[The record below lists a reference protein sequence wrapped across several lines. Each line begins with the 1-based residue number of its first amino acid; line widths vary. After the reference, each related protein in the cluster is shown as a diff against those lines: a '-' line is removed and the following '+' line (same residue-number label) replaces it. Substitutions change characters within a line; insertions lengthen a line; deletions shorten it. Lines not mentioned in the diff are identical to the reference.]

1 MSFMQ
6 DPQRFEPAQGEGDSV
21 PVPPGLVSLVG
32 AGPGNPELLTLQA
45 ARVLQSA
52 QVVLYDHLVSTE
64 VMALVPETANRIYV
78 GKESAHHSLPQEA
91 IIALMIEIARSG
103 SALVRLKGGDSFIF
117 GRGGEEAL
125 ALAEAGIPFEVVPGI
140 TAAQGAGAFAGIP
153 LTHRDHAGT
162 LVLAT
167 GHLRGDH
174 EAALDW
180 PLLARDRQ
188 TVVFYMGVATL
199 PTICEQLVTH
209 GMPVQTPAAIVE
221 RATLPDQR
229 CITGTL
235 ATLAQQAVQEAVRAP
250 ALIIVGEVVALQP
263 LLARGLKHVAQPVV
277 C

>member
-6 DPQRFEPAQGEGDSV
+6 DPQRFEPARGEAGSAQ
-21 PVPPGLVSLVG
+21 VPPGLVSLVG

-45 ARVLQSA
+45 ARVLQQA
-52 QVVLYDHLVSTE
+52 QVVLYDHLVSPE

-91 IIALMIEIARSG
+91 IIALMIELARG
-103 SALVRLKGGDSFIF
+103 GAPLVRLKGGDSFIF

-125 ALAEAGIPFEVVPGI
+125 ALAEAGVPFEVVPGI

-180 PLLARDRQ
+180 PLLARERQ

-199 PTICEQLVTH
+199 PTICTQLVAH
-209 GMPVQTPAAIVE
+209 GMPADTPAAIVE

-235 ATLAQQAVQEAVRAP
+235 ATLAQQAVDEAVRAP
-250 ALIIVGEVVALQP
+250 ALVIVGDVVALQP
-263 LLARGLKHVAQPVV
+263 QLARGLQRVAQPSLV
-277 C
+277 